1 MGQYENGGVK
11 PHDEEEDIEAL
22 AIEIKQEVYEK
33 LNAIIRLQ
41 SDAIDGLISLLLQ
54 HESVENADLAPI
66 KQKIDEAA
74 MISAELDY

>member
-1 MGQYENGGVK
+1 MGRYESGGVR
-11 PHDEEEDIEAL
+11 PCDEEEDIWAL
-22 AIEIKQEVYEK
+22 AAEIKLEVYEK
-33 LNAIIRLQ
+33 LNEIIRLQ

-74 MISAELDY
+74 MIRAELDY